1 MSPDSLSP
9 DERSLLLQLARR
21 ALEAGVRD
29 QPPPPLDLITLPLS
43 LQQPGASFVTLTR
56 YGDLRGCVGALE
68 PYQPL
73 AEDVREHAIA
83 AGLQDFRF
91 PPVQPSELP
100 DIKIE
105 ISRLTLP
112 KDMDYA
118 TPEDL
123 LSQLRP
129 GVDGVTLMDGRM
141 RSTFL
146 PQVWEKLPQA
156 RDFLNHLCRKMGAP
170 DDLWRRKKLHV
181 QTYQVEEFHE

>member
-9 DERSLLLQLARR
+9 DERSLLLQLARQ
-21 ALEAGVRD
+21 ALEAGVCGQRLA
-29 QPPPPLDLITLPLS
+29 PLDPKTLPPNL
-43 LQQPGASFVTLTR
+43 LQPGASFVTLTR

-83 AGLQDFRF
+83 AALQDFRF
-91 PPVQPSELP
+91 PPVQPSELA

-112 KDMDYA
+112 KDLDYA
-118 TPEDL
+118 SPEDL
-123 LSQLRP
+123 LARLRP

-170 DDLWRRKKLHV
+170 DDLWRRKKLRV